1 MEYITHSPEETEALG
16 AEYAKASRQAMSLRS
31 PATSV
36 PARPRIL
43 DSEALFEI
51 GFDEY
56 LDGSRIVLIEWSEK
70 RRRRSAGSLQNRPY
84 CLRRCGQRP
93 PHYDWRSDC
102 MKILA
107 LESSAV
113 SASVALTE
121 DEKLVAQSFQNCG
134 LTHSRTLLPM
144 VENLLANCGVSLAD
158 VDAIAVAHGPGSFTG
173 VRIGVATVK
182 GLALGAD
189 KPCLGVSTLE
199 AMAWGARALGGN
211 LCCVMDARA
220 GQVYNALFTVEDGRV
235 RRLCDDRAIK
245 LTELAEEIGEAPYF
259 LVGDGADLCYN
270 TIKENCTGLRLA
282 PAELRFATGFGVAA
296 AALPLFREGKT
307 CSPRSWT
314 PSICV
319 VRRQSAS
326 AWRVW
331 HRPNS
336 RQHRTIKLRRFAE
349 IFCILTS
356 FRFHGNTQSITA
368 KPRLVSA

>member
-1 MEYITHSPEETEALG
+1 
-16 AEYAKASRQAMSLRS
+16 
-31 PATSV
+31 
-36 PARPRIL
+36 
-43 DSEALFEI
+43 
-51 GFDEY
+51 
-56 LDGSRIVLIEWSEK
+56 
-70 RRRRSAGSLQNRPY
+70 
-84 CLRRCGQRP
+84 
-93 PHYDWRSDC
+93 

-144 VENLLANCGVSLAD
+144 AENLLANCGVSLAD

-189 KPCLGVSTLE
+189 KPCIGVSTLE
-199 AMAWGARALGGN
+199 AMAWGARALGSD

-220 GQVYNALFTVEDGRV
+220 GQVYNALFTVENGRV

-282 PAELRFATGFGVAA
+282 CRAA
-296 AALPLFREGKT
+296 VCDRIW
-307 CSPRSWT
+307 CCRRRT
-314 PSICV
+314 PPV
-319 VRRQSAS
+319 PRRQILLPPGVGRLLSAS
-326 AWRVW
+326 SAGRA
-331 HRPNS
+331 R
-336 RQHRTIKLRRFAE
+336 A
-349 IFCILTS
+349 
-356 FRFHGNTQSITA
+356 HGASGTDQIADNTAQ
-368 KPRLVSA
+368 

>member
-1 MEYITHSPEETEALG
+1 
-16 AEYAKASRQAMSLRS
+16 
-31 PATSV
+31 
-36 PARPRIL
+36 
-43 DSEALFEI
+43 
-51 GFDEY
+51 
-56 LDGSRIVLIEWSEK
+56 
-70 RRRRSAGSLQNRPY
+70 
-84 CLRRCGQRP
+84 
-93 PHYDWRSDC
+93 

-270 TIKENCTGLRLA
+270 TIKENCTGLRLPPRPPAA
-282 PAELRFATGFGVAA
+282 PRPSALSTRRAAVCDRIWCCRRRTPPVPRGQNLLPPGAGRF
-296 AALPLFREGKT
+296 L
-307 CSPRSWT
+307 
-314 PSICV
+314 
-319 VRRQSAS
+319 SAS
-326 AWRVW
+326 SAGRARA
-331 HRPNS
+331 HGASGTDQTADNTAQLS
-336 RQHRTIKLRRFAE
+336 CGALRK
-349 IFCILTS
+349 FCILTS

>member
-1 MEYITHSPEETEALG
+1 
-16 AEYAKASRQAMSLRS
+16 
-31 PATSV
+31 
-36 PARPRIL
+36 
-43 DSEALFEI
+43 
-51 GFDEY
+51 
-56 LDGSRIVLIEWSEK
+56 
-70 RRRRSAGSLQNRPY
+70 
-84 CLRRCGQRP
+84 
-93 PHYDWRSDC
+93 

-199 AMAWGARALGGN
+199 AMAWGARALGGD

-282 PAELRFATGFGVAA
+282 PAELRFATGFGVAT
-296 AALPLFREGKT
+296 AALPLFREGK
-307 CSPRSWT
+307 
-314 PSICV
+314 
-319 VRRQSAS
+319 SAS
-326 AWRVW
+326 SAGRA
-331 HRPNS
+331 R
-336 RQHRTIKLRRFAE
+336 A
-349 IFCILTS
+349 
-356 FRFHGNTQSITA
+356 HGASGTDQIADNTAQLGCGALKYYRKTAPCQCA
-368 KPRLVSA
+368 KPSRKSLLFNYAILPEAKKF